1 MKYGTKLPLKKLI
14 IVIIRV
20 KGNILT
26 KRRSDMLHPEEI
38 FLVQRDKTLLLELK
52 EQINDYHIFYL
63 SMINDQLSLID
74 NALKECNVDSCTIS
88 KG

>member
-1 MKYGTKLPLKKLI
+1 
-14 IVIIRV
+14 
-20 KGNILT
+20 
-26 KRRSDMLHPEEI
+26 MLHPEEI
-38 FLVQRDKTLLLELK
+38 FLVLRDKTLLLELK
-52 EQINDYHIFYL
+52 EQINDYHHNFYL

>member
-1 MKYGTKLPLKKLI
+1 
-14 IVIIRV
+14 
-20 KGNILT
+20 
-26 KRRSDMLHPEEI
+26 MLHPEEI
-38 FLVQRDKTLLLELK
+38 FLVLRDKTLLLELK

-74 NALKECNVDSCTIS
+74 DTLKECNVDACTIS

>member
-1 MKYGTKLPLKKLI
+1 
-14 IVIIRV
+14 
-20 KGNILT
+20 
-26 KRRSDMLHPEEI
+26 MLHPEEI
-38 FLVQRDKTLLLELK
+38 FLVIRDKTLLLELK

-88 KG
+88 KR